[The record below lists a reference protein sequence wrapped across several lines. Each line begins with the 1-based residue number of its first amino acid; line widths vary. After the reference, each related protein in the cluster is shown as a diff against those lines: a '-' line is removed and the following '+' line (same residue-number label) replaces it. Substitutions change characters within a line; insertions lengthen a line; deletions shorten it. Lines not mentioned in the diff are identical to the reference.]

1 MPKKGEKTT
10 ARQKSEFVSALG
22 TAFEIF
28 KAIAQ
33 EVYTLGGSDGDMRRI
48 LKERALCQQIAKLLV
63 VNLGEVYPVNIFGK
77 GIDEL
82 VKQGNYDWVN
92 DSINDRNFKA
102 DEMHQTEIFLKHFEQ
117 NMSAEAVLKALDADG
132 LRPAT
137 MSELL
142 EFGIR
147 YPELQR
153 QFPIVALGS
162 VWQYISG
169 KPFEWGSKRHVGY
182 LFSGVDERKLGLRR
196 LDVDWNGHCRFA
208 AVRK

>member
-1 MPKKGEKTT
+1 M

-22 TAFEIF
+22 TAFEMV
-28 KAIAQ
+28 KLIAE
-33 EVYTLGGSDGDMRRI
+33 EVYALGGSDNDLRRI
-48 LKERALCQQIAKLLV
+48 IKDRKLRQQIAKLLV
-63 VNLGEVYPVNIFGK
+63 TNLGEGYPLDVFGHS
-77 GIDEL
+77 IDEL
-82 VKQGNYDWVN
+82 VKQGNYDWAN

-102 DEMHQTEIFLKHFEQ
+102 DEMHQTEVFLKHFGQ
-117 NMSAEAVLKALDADG
+117 SMSTEAVLKALDADG

-162 VWQYISG
+162 FWQSPDG
-169 KPFEWGSKRHVGY
+169 NRFVGC
-182 LFSGVDERKLGLRR
+182 LFYCVGQRR
-196 LDVDWNGHCRFA
+196 LLLRWLDHDWHGNYRFA